1 MNEIYIKAPAK
12 LNLHLQVVSKR
23 DDGFHNL
30 RTLFTYIDLYDY
42 LSFRETKNKIE
53 LKEVNPINDNLI
65 LKAAEILKEKTNC
78 SKGAQISIEKN
89 IPLQKG
95 LGGGSSNAAATL
107 LALNTLWGTELTQSE
122 LLNLSLELGSD
133 VPFFVFGHS
142 AWAEGRGEKLSKINF
157 KEVEE
162 EWHLLFMPKAQ
173 ISTKEAFEQLPPLNS
188 KSYSYEDYCSK
199 GGFNTFEKWARES
212 YEEIDKIFI
221 NLEKIGKP
229 QLSGTGSSV
238 FISFKNRELAEEVNK
253 ELSNCILVKSL
264 ERSPLMQIIE

>member
-42 LSFRETKNKIE
+42 LFFRETEKKVE
-53 LKEVNPINDNLI
+53 LKEKNPIKDNLI

-107 LALNTLWGTELTQSE
+107 LALNTLWGTGLTKLE
-122 LLNLSLELGSD
+122 LLKLSLELGSD

-142 AWAEGRGEKLSKINF
+142 AWAEGRGEKLSKINC
-157 KEVEE
+157 KE
-162 EWHLLFMPKAQ
+162 EWHLLFMPEAQ
-173 ISTKEAFEQLPPLNS
+173 ISTKEAFEQLPLLTS
-188 KSYSYEDYCSK
+188 KPYSYEDYCSN

-221 NLEKIGKP
+221 KLENIGKP
-229 QLSGTGSSV
+229 HLSGTGSSV
-238 FISFKNRELAEEVNK
+238 FISFNNKKIAEEVCK
-253 ELSNCILVKSL
+253 KFSNCILVKNL

>member
-1 MNEIYIKAPAK
+1 MNEIHIKAPAK
-12 LNLHLQVVSKR
+12 LNLHLQVVSRR

-30 RTLFTYIDLYDY
+30 RTLFTYINLYDY
-42 LSFRETKNKIE
+42 LSFKETKNKIE
-53 LKEVNPINDNLI
+53 LQEVIPIKDNII

-78 SKGAQISIEKN
+78 SKGVQISIEKN

-107 LALNTLWGTELTQSE
+107 LALNVLWDTGLTKSE
-122 LLNLSLELGSD
+122 LLKLSLELGSD

-142 AWAEGRGEKLSKINF
+142 AWAEGRGEKLSKINC
-157 KEVEE
+157 KE
-162 EWHLLFMPKAQ
+162 EWHLLFMPKAE
-173 ISTKEAFEQLPPLNS
+173 ISTKEAFEQLPLLTSN
-188 KSYSYEDYCSK
+188 SYSYEDYCSK

-221 NLEKIGKP
+221 KLKNIGKAH
-229 QLSGTGSSV
+229 LSGTGSSV
-238 FISFKNRELAEEVNK
+238 FISFKKKEIAEEVMK
-253 ELSNCILVKSL
+253 EFSNCILVKSL